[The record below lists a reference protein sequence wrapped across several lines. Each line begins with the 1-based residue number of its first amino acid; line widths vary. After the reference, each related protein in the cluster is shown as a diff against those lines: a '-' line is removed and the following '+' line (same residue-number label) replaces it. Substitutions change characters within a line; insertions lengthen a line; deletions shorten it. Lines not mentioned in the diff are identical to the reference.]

1 MHMSPGPSQAPIVA
15 CQPGALAGELWRI
28 LAPESWP
35 VPLEAL
41 PKGSVLVGGAVRDA
55 LLGRLA
61 ARPDL
66 DLVVPEDA
74 VDLARKL
81 ARRLGGAVVVLDQE
95 RSMARLVLQGWTID
109 LARRMGADL
118 PHDLLRRDYSAN
130 AIALPLPAPRNRSSA
145 EPALNGDLLDPSGGL
160 ADLAAGQLRAI
171 SEANLL
177 DDPLRLLRGVR
188 LACELGFRLEATT
201 EAWIRQHHPRL
212 QTVAGER
219 ILAEL
224 ERMAAAPD
232 GAAGLALAVETRLLE
247 GWRGGKAPQETASPP
262 GNGGPLASLGRLSP
276 EQAAARGLSPAE
288 TERALP
294 LARLAAVLDGE
305 GLERLHASRRRQQAV
320 KRLRQWWERLRVL
333 GGDPERLPE
342 QERVLLQRQLEEDL
356 PALALMLDATWARNA
371 LPRWRDPADPLFHPR
386 PPIDGTALQSHLN
399 LKPGPELGKLL
410 EHLTQERAFGR
421 LPIQAASNDPET
433 LTVARHWLSRGGVPR
448 HG

>member
-1 MHMSPGPSQAPIVA
+1 
-15 CQPGALAGELWRI
+15 LAEELWRI

-35 VPLEAL
+35 VPPEAL
-41 PKGSVLVGGAVRDA
+41 PKGTVLVGGAVRDA

-61 ARPDL
+61 PRPDL
-66 DLVVPEDA
+66 DLVVQGDA
-74 VDLARKL
+74 VELARSL

-95 RSMARLVLQGWTID
+95 RSIARLVLHGWTID
-109 LARRMGADL
+109 LARCLGANLHD
-118 PHDLLRRDYSAN
+118 DLLRRDYSAN
-130 AIALPLPAPRNRSSA
+130 AIALPLPAAPSAASALPAPNR
-145 EPALNGDLLDPSGGL
+145 DLLDPSGGL

-177 DDPLRLLRGVR
+177 DDPLRLLRGMR

-201 EAWIRQHHPRL
+201 AAWIRQHHHQL

-224 ERMAAAPD
+224 ERLAAAPD
-232 GAAGLALAVETRLLE
+232 GGAGLALTVESGLLE
-247 GWRGGKAPQETASPP
+247 GWRGGKAPQDTASHP
-262 GNGGPLASLGRLSP
+262 GDGGLLASLGRLTP
-276 EQAAARGLSPAE
+276 EEAAARGLSPAE
-288 TERALP
+288 TEQALP
-294 LARLAAVLDGE
+294 LARLAAVLAGE

-320 KRLRQWWERLRVL
+320 ERLRQWWERLRAV

-342 QERVLLQRQLEEDL
+342 AERVLLQRQLEADL
-356 PALALMLDATWARNA
+356 PALALLLDAAWAQNA

-386 PPIDGTALQSHLN
+386 PPIDGTALQSQLN
-399 LKPGPELGKLL
+399 LKPSRELGQLL

-421 LPIQAASNDPET
+421 LPAQVGHNDADT
-433 LTVARHWLSRGGVPR
+433 LTMARRWLSSRAVPR

>member
-15 CQPGALAGELWRI
+15 CEPEALAGELWRI

-41 PKGSVLVGGAVRDA
+41 PQGTVLVGGAVRDA

-61 ARPDL
+61 PRPDL
-66 DLVVPEDA
+66 DLVVQGDA
-74 VDLARKL
+74 VELARNL

-95 RSMARLVLQGWTID
+95 RSIARLVLHGWTID
-109 LARRMGADL
+109 LARCLGANLHD
-118 PHDLLRRDYSAN
+118 DLLRRDYSAN
-130 AIALPLPAPRNRSSA
+130 AIALPLPAARSAGSA
-145 EPALNGDLLDPSGGL
+145 AADLNGDLVDPSGGL
-160 ADLAAGQLRAI
+160 ADLAAGQMRAI

-177 DDPLRLLRGVR
+177 DDPLRLLRGMR

-201 EAWIRQHHPRL
+201 AAWIRQHHQQL

-224 ERMAAAPD
+224 ERLAAAPD
-232 GAAGLALAVETRLLE
+232 GAAGLALTVESGLLE
-247 GWRGGKAPQETASPP
+247 CWRGGKAPQHTADPP
-262 GNGGPLASLGRLSP
+262 GDGGLLASLGRLTP
-276 EQAAARGLSPAE
+276 EEATTRGLSRAE
-288 TERALP
+288 TEQALP
-294 LARLAAVLDGE
+294 LARLAAVLAGE

-320 KRLRQWWERLRVL
+320 ERLRQWWERLRAA

-342 QERVLLQRQLEEDL
+342 PERVLLQRQLEADL
-356 PALALMLDATWARNA
+356 PALALLLDAEWARSA
-371 LPRWRDPADPLFHPR
+371 LRRWRDPADPLFHPR
-386 PPIDGTALQSHLN
+386 PPIDGTALQSQLN
-399 LKPGPELGKLL
+399 LKPSRELGQLL

-421 LPIQAASNDPET
+421 LPAQVDGDDGET
-433 LTVARHWLSRGGVPR
+433 LTEARRWLSRGDVPR